1 VPNKSTNWLL
11 SKSITENLIQWGGFS
26 VLIAMT
32 PMLFSYLWIQLST
45 LPPHPDFV
53 RAVSSRG
60 ELLIVA
66 SALLG
71 EALSDMLKR
80 NRAKNLNL
88 LIGGLCLAPLMVS
101 CFLFA
106 AIQTATQSQFPHQ
119 ALDQEMILKFSHTLF
134 VYSLCLGA
142 ACRLLGKV

>member
-1 VPNKSTNWLL
+1 VPNKSTSWPL
-11 SKSITENLIQWGGFS
+11 SKNVTENLIQWGSFS

-32 PMLFSYLWIQLST
+32 PMIFSYLWIQLST
-45 LPPHPDFV
+45 PLPHPDFI
-53 RAVSSRG
+53 RAVSSHG

-66 SALLG
+66 STLLG

-88 LIGGLCLAPLMVS
+88 LIGGLCLAPLMIS

-106 AIQTATQSQFPHQ
+106 AIQTSNQSPFPHR
-119 ALDQEMILKFSHTLF
+119 ALDQELILRLSNGLF
-134 VYSLCLGA
+134 GYALCLGC
-142 ACRLLGKV
+142 ACKLLGKT